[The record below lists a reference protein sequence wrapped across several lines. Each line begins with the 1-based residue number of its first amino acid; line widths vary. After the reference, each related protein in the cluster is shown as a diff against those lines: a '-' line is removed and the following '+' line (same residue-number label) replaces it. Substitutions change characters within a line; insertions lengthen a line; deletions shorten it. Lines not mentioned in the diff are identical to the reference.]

1 MLERYNRRNFIISGS
16 AILLL
21 LPFIQYCKSKSKNT
35 AGDKIKEKQVLR
47 HVTKKR
53 KPPVNMKM
61 VSNRGWY
68 KNKKNGKIHFF
79 DDRGFA
85 PSLQYLKNTKEFEMF
100 IKHLEPWD
108 AKQLTLEIFQ
118 KNVSKKNKDWI
129 TENAALA
136 FTSFGNYTDAAE
148 IVKSRI
154 EKRPFNVRMWDMFCI
169 ITLQS
174 ANEKLKG
181 DQQLLITKYRNTTN
195 KQLLQRLARYD
206 ETAWQTKIKDKD
218 FKWDNRKI

>member
-1 MLERYNRRNFIISGS
+1 MTGGLHHHYNTLRTLKSLKCLPN
-16 AILLL
+16 ILNPGMPNSLHL
-21 LPFIQYCKSKSKNT
+21 KYFKRMSVKKS
-35 AGDKIKEKQVLR
+35 
-47 HVTKKR
+47 
-53 KPPVNMKM
+53 
-61 VSNRGWY
+61 
-68 KNKKNGKIHFF
+68 
-79 DDRGFA
+79 
-85 PSLQYLKNTKEFEMF
+85 
-100 IKHLEPWD
+100 
-108 AKQLTLEIFQ
+108 
-118 KNVSKKNKDWI
+118 KDWI

-206 ETAWQTKIKDKD
+206 ETAWQTKIKDKE